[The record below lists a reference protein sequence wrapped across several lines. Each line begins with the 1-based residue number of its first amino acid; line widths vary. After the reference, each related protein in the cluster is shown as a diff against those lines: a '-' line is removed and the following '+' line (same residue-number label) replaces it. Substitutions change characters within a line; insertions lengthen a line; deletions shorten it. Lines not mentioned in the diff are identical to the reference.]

1 MNPILKKLHFKG
13 QAPVLVLKAPPE
25 LKSMAAAFEVPVH
38 VTPKGEYGFVL
49 AFAQSQAE
57 AGAQAKAVKK
67 ALSDERALFWLAY
80 PKGSSKKYQA
90 DLNRDSLHTLM
101 AKLGFDGVSLVALDA
116 DWSAMRFKL
125 AQA

>member
-13 QAPVLVLKAPPE
+13 QAPVLVLKSLA
-25 LKSMAAAFEVPVH
+25 SAFEVPVH

-57 AGAQAKAVKK
+57 AEAQAKTVRK
-67 ALSDERALFWLAY
+67 ALGDERALFWLAY
-80 PKGSSKKYQA
+80 PKGRSKKYQA
-90 DLNRDSLHTLM
+90 DLNRDSLHALM
-101 AKLGFDGVSLVALDA
+101 ARFGFDGVSLVALDA